1 MMIITTLMFSISHIA
16 SKVFYTRCP
25 EASGFDMVSAQG
37 YTLVPF
43 YFIYAKL
50 KGVNL
55 NLFNFEPKVRMLII
69 LRVFI
74 GITNNIALY
83 AGLKYISIGKGVLI
97 FSLSPLFCTITAGV
111 FLNEQI
117 TLVNSALTFASFG
130 GVYLLTLNKP
140 QNEVDASMETFGYIL
155 TLTAAL
161 LYGVLF
167 VVLRAL
173 NTYKIS
179 LLVSPFYSGVG
190 TLSQTLFILIVKPD
204 LIHSE
209 LYDSVNLS
217 LLIWMG
223 CWAVI
228 AQFTMISANKYSAA
242 SKMAPIN
249 YAENVFTLLADVI
262 LFQYHFIFSDV
273 AGMAIIIVCLVI
285 PVIIKLRES

>member
-1 MMIITTLMFSISHIA
+1 MTTVPIRHFEVKDPEKSDKIDGTSKAAHSLDFEQQDNYLSLSVDNISVNLLDQRKSTNDESAIISLIGATMMIITTLMFSISHIA

-37 YTLVPF
+37 YSLVPF

-55 NLFNFEPKVRMLII
+55 NLFNFEPKVQMLII

-83 AGLKYISIGKGVLI
+83 AGLKYISIGKGILI

-111 FLNEQI
+111 FLKEQI
-117 TLVNSALTFASFG
+117 SLFNSALTLASFG

-161 LYGVLF
+161 LFGVLF

-190 TLSQTLFILIVKPD
+190 TLSQTIFILIVKPD

-217 LLIWMG
+217 LLI
-223 CWAVI
+223 
-228 AQFTMISANKYSAA
+228 
-242 SKMAPIN
+242 
-249 YAENVFTLLADVI
+249 
-262 LFQYHFIFSDV
+262 
-273 AGMAIIIVCLVI
+273 
-285 PVIIKLRES
+285 